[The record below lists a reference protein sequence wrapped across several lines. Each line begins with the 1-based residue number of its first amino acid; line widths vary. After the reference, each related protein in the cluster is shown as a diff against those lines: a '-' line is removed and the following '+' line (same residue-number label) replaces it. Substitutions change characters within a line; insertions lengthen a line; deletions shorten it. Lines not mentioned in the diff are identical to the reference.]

1 MAIGDII
8 VGVDIG
14 TSKVCTVVGEVNNFG
29 QIEIIANTSYKC
41 SGLKKG
47 KIINEEEVILSLAK
61 TIKDAED
68 ETNLKINSA
77 YVTIPGKYV
86 TIVQNS
92 ITKDVKDKY
101 SGISIRDVQTAIMQV
116 KDIEIPEGETLIDI
130 VPDKI
135 TLENGTVVSD
145 PVGNL
150 SSSFT
155 ISAQVILA
163 ERDYVRQLNNIF
175 RKVGL
180 EIDGIVPITLAERN
194 LILDKN
200 ELHDNIMLLDIGAGN
215 TDIGV
220 FEGTTF
226 LYTNSIPLGGD
237 NITNDIALVLNI
249 SEEEADKLKRQY
261 GLALKSFIDND
272 NDIILNTCKDN
283 NKNKIIKSSELIEI
297 IEARIE
303 EMFSIINKDITNQ
316 GLKQKINNVVLT
328 GQGIINI
335 NDAKLTSSKVMV
347 VAQNDGTL
355 TELLVNDGDKVEAG
369 QVIAKM
375 KVVVTPEQIE
385 ALQKAYDEAKV
396 NYDNLEQQVKASM
409 VVSQPVVTSSSTGN
423 VAAAQARL
431 DAAAANKQKM
441 DKLYSIGAVSATQYA
456 EAQSEYAAA
465 QSALAAASTPQ
476 VVEQQAS
483 VSSAPSKELSEA
495 LATAQIQLNQA
506 KAALDQAQSDDNFA
520 DITAPVS
527 GIIYLTDFKQGD
539 ELKQGDVFINVG
551 NTKNLWVE
559 APLTE
564 EQYAKVRQG
573 QFVHYSVD
581 DMDLTGT
588 VLEVTHQDSEDEEN
602 KNLVTAAKISFP
614 DELKDKVLPG
624 ADVTVQ
630 ITIDR

>member
-1 MAIGDII
+1 M
-8 VGVDIG
+8 
-14 TSKVCTVVGEVNNFG
+14 E
-29 QIEIIANTSYKC
+29 
-41 SGLKKG
+41 
-47 KIINEEEVILSLAK
+47 
-61 TIKDAED
+61 
-68 ETNLKINSA
+68 
-77 YVTIPGKYV
+77 
-86 TIVQNS
+86 
-92 ITKDVKDKY
+92 
-101 SGISIRDVQTAIMQV
+101 
-116 KDIEIPEGETLIDI
+116 
-130 VPDKI
+130 
-135 TLENGTVVSD
+135 
-145 PVGNL
+145 
-150 SSSFT
+150 
-155 ISAQVILA
+155 
-163 ERDYVRQLNNIF
+163 
-175 RKVGL
+175 
-180 EIDGIVPITLAERN
+180 
-194 LILDKN
+194 
-200 ELHDNIMLLDIGAGN
+200 
-215 TDIGV
+215 
-220 FEGTTF
+220 
-226 LYTNSIPLGGD
+226 
-237 NITNDIALVLNI
+237 
-249 SEEEADKLKRQY
+249 
-261 GLALKSFIDND
+261 
-272 NDIILNTCKDN
+272 
-283 NKNKIIKSSELIEI
+283 
-297 IEARIE
+297 
-303 EMFSIINKDITNQ
+303 KDITKKIKPFIIYSVPIILLIAVVAIFGVYKWNQ
-316 GLKQKINNVVLT
+316 

-355 TELLVNDGDKVEAG
+355 TELLVNDVDKVEAG

-423 VAAAQARL
+423 IAAAQARL

-465 QSALAAASTPQ
+465 QSASTPQ

-559 APLTE
+559 APLT
-564 EQYAKVRQG
+564 
-573 QFVHYSVD
+573 
-581 DMDLTGT
+581 
-588 VLEVTHQDSEDEEN
+588 HQDSEDEEN